1 MQNRTPIHIA
11 LLETSR
17 IICEGIQSILFQS
30 PELDARV
37 HRIET
42 LEDLSE
48 LLSDH
53 SIDVLIAS
61 PVHFVNREKEIGSI
75 RKEYPTLA
83 VAVID
88 YGVMHQSP
96 FPHDTMLSLYDTP
109 DHIVQSLLK
118 LVNKNRLFCQ
128 THQQDDNLTKREI
141 ELLTGIVNGL
151 SNKEIAEEL
160 NISVHTVVRHRKNIT
175 TKTGIRSQSGL
186 TIYAISKKIVNIE
199 DIEI

>member
-17 IICEGIQSILFQS
+17 IICEGIQAILYQS

-37 HRIET
+37 HRV
-42 LEDLSE
+42 EDLEELGE
-48 LLSDH
+48 LLENQSTD
-53 SIDVLIAS
+53 ILIAS
-61 PVHFVNREKEIGSI
+61 PVHFVNREKEINSI
-75 RKEYPTLA
+75 RKEFPTLSI
-83 VAVID
+83 AVID
-88 YGVMHQSP
+88 YGVMRQSP
-96 FPHDTMLSLYDTP
+96 LPHDATLSLYDTP
-109 DHIVQSLLK
+109 DHIIQSLLK
-118 LVNKNRLFCQ
+118 LVNKNRLFCKM
-128 THQQDDNLTKREI
+128 HQDDNLTKREI
-141 ELLTGIVNGL
+141 EVLTGVVNGL
-151 SNKEIAEEL
+151 LNKEIAEQL

>member
-1 MQNRTPIHIA
+1 MHKDPVHIA

-17 IICEGIQSILFQS
+17 VICEGIQSILYQS

-37 HRIET
+37 HRVEN
-42 LEDLSE
+42 LEDLNE
-48 LLSDH
+48 LLLDH
-53 SIDVLIAS
+53 SINILIAN
-61 PVHFVNREKEIGSI
+61 PVHFVNREKEIRAI

-88 YGVMHQSP
+88 YGMMHQLP
-96 FPHDTMLSLYDTP
+96 LPHDATFSLYDTP
-109 DHIVQSLLK
+109 DHIIQTLLK
-118 LVNKNRLFCQ
+118 LVNKNRLFCH
-128 THQQDDNLTKREI
+128 THQQDDNLTKREVEVLI
-141 ELLTGIVNGL
+141 GVVNGQL
-151 SNKEIAEEL
+151 NKEIAESL

>member
-17 IICEGIQSILFQS
+17 IICEGIQAILFQS

-61 PVHFVNREKEIGSI
+61 PVHFVNREKETGSI
-75 RKEYPTLA
+75 RNEYHTLA

-88 YGVMHQSP
+88 YGVRHQSP

-109 DHIVQSLLK
+109 AHDVLCLLT
-118 LVNKNRLFCQ
+118 LANKNRHFCQ
-128 THQQDDNLTKREI
+128 THQQDD
-141 ELLTGIVNGL
+141 IV
-151 SNKEIAEEL
+151 
-160 NISVHTVVRHRKNIT
+160 
-175 TKTGIRSQSGL
+175 
-186 TIYAISKKIVNIE
+186 SKCVI
-199 DIEI
+199 